1 MQKFYTLAE
10 FARIVGHDI
19 TTVKDKIQRGKV
31 KTVPVVNGLNRRN
44 TYILSESEL
53 RKYMETYCTGL
64 TPKQLD
70 NTPKKE

>member
-44 TYILSESEL
+44 TYILAESEL
-53 RKYMETYCTGL
+53 QKYMETYCTGL
-64 TPKQLD
+64 TPNQLD
-70 NTPKKE
+70 NTLKKG